1 MAKEVTVLG
10 IEGAFLRGV
19 RLEERNGAFTCTDAA
34 SWPLGEEPAETTLT
48 AEETAAVAAA
58 VVGALDDGRS
68 SSADSAGMTVETVV
82 EEDKP
87 LARAF
92 RAAAKHFEQTEFT
105 LSLPLSKLLVKSVRM
120 PVEARED
127 LLGAALL
134 ELDGISP
141 FPDEVL
147 TPAAE
152 VVAETDSE
160 IQVVVSALPASAAE
174 EIGLALAAAHVHV
187 TRTDATALG
196 WLRILWPRLCEVEA
210 RRRLVLLDLGD
221 GWDLAVLDDGA
232 PVQLR
237 GIGAVDSAAALG
249 REVTLSLLACE
260 AAGADVD
267 DVVVCSREQ
276 PGSDVLGR
284 LSMFGPVRT
293 LLVEDPE
300 AGVEGCARREAEG
313 GTFDVTPA
321 VWAEAR
327 TESRFRRKLKMFLA
341 VAVGLWALVMGVLFG
356 YEIVYNKMRDH
367 QKELRKGA
375 HKIAYEEVAAMTNRV
390 AIIDRYEDRSLCA
403 LEMFR
408 IVTESMPDDEGM
420 TFDYFRFIRGDS
432 VTVRGK
438 ASSLESSRQLA
449 EDNLSA
455 MTVPRRNEDGE
466 IVFDEDGPPL
476 FATVKRSPSPVNS
489 RGLFPFVIDA
499 KFPVAEEEEPT
510 KGRSK

>member
-19 RLEERNGAFTCTDAA
+19 RLEERNGAFTCTDAE
-34 SWPLGEEPAETTLT
+34 SWPLKEDAGGASASLADGMSAAPGGAGEAPA
-48 AEETAAVAAA
+48 VP
-58 VVGALDDGRS
+58 
-68 SSADSAGMTVETVV
+68 ADFDAPVETVA

-92 RAAAKHFEQTEFT
+92 REAAKRFEQSEFT

-127 LLGAALL
+127 LLGAAAL

-147 TPAAE
+147 APAAE

-160 IQVVVSALPASAAE
+160 IQVLVSALPAAAAAE
-174 EIGLALAAAHVHV
+174 IGAALAAAHVHV

-196 WLRILWPRLCEVEA
+196 WLRSLWPRLCEVEA
-210 RRRLVLLDLGD
+210 RRRLVLMDLGD

-237 GIGAVDSAAALG
+237 GIGPVDSAAALG

-260 AAGADVD
+260 TVGADVD
-267 DVVVCSREQ
+267 DVVVCCYGQ
-276 PGSDVLGR
+276 PGEDVLAR

-293 LLVEDPE
+293 LLVEDPA

-321 VWAEAR
+321 DWSESR
-327 TESRFRRKLKMFLA
+327 TESRFRRKLKTFLA

-367 QKELRKGA
+367 LEQRRKGA
-375 HKIAYEEVAAMTNRV
+375 HKIAYDEVAAMTNRV
-390 AIIDRYEDRSLCA
+390 AIIDRYEDRSMCA

-408 IVTESMPDDEGM
+408 IVTESMPDDEDM
-420 TFDYFRFIRGDS
+420 TFDSFRFIRGDS

-476 FATVKRSPSPVNS
+476 FAEVKRTPSAVNS

-499 KFPVAEEEEPT
+499 KFPVKKDEESPR
-510 KGRSK
+510 GRSK

>member
-19 RLEERNGAFTCTDAA
+19 RLEERNGAFTCVDVE
-34 SWPLGEEPAETTLT
+34 SWPLGDEPAETTLT
-48 AEETAAVAAA
+48 ADETAAVAAA

-68 SSADSAGMTVETVV
+68 SSVDSAEMTVETVA

-87 LARAF
+87 LARAL
-92 RAAAKHFEQTEFT
+92 RAAAMHFEQSEFT

-120 PVEARED
+120 RVEARED

-160 IQVVVSALPASAAE
+160 IQVIVSALTASVAE
-174 EIGLALAAAHVHV
+174 EIGTALAAAHVHV
-187 TRTDATALG
+187 TRTDSTALG
-196 WLRILWPRLCEVEA
+196 WLRSLWPRLCEVEA
-210 RRRLVLLDLGD
+210 RRRLVLMNLGD

-260 AAGADVD
+260 AGGADVG
-267 DVVVCSREQ
+267 DVVVCGFAQ
-276 PGSDVLGR
+276 PGEDVLAR
-284 LSMFGPVRT
+284 LSAFGPVRT
-293 LLVEDPE
+293 LLVEDPV

-321 VWAEAR
+321 VWAESR
-327 TESRFRRKLKMFLA
+327 TESRFRRTLKTFLA
-341 VAVGLWALVMGVLFG
+341 VAVGLWVLVMGVLFG
-356 YEIVYNKMRDH
+356 YEIVYNMMRDH
-367 QKELRKGA
+367 QRKLRKGA
-375 HKIAYEEVAAMTNRV
+375 HERAYKEVVAMTNRV
-390 AIIDRYEDRSLCA
+390 ALIERYEDRSTCA
-403 LEMFR
+403 LEMLKL
-408 IVTESMPDDEGM
+408 VTDSLPEDEGM
-420 TFDYFRFIRGDS
+420 TLEFFRFRRGDG
-432 VTVRGK
+432 VFVRGK
-438 ASSLESSRQLA
+438 ASERESWRNLEQALRA
-449 EDNLSA
+449 A
-455 MTVPRRNEDGE
+455 KTPRLREDGE
-466 IVFDEDGPPL
+466 IAPGEGSPPL
-476 FATVKRSPSPVNS
+476 FADVKPSDSSVN
-489 RGLFPFVIDA
+489 RDGFFPCNVEA
-499 KFPVAEEEEPT
+499 KFHVPEEEKPE
-510 KGRSK
+510 KGKAK